1 MNTMN
6 VRTYLVIALTT
17 MVVLTTSCKNKKY
30 CWKCQFA
37 KGKTETLDTTVCD
50 MTVDESKA
58 FQEKKAREL
67 NYQYGQPETGPGS
80 TCMKTSR

>member
-1 MNTMN
+1 MNTMKM
-6 VRTYLVIALTT
+6 RTCLVIALTM
-17 MVVLTTSCKNKKY
+17 MVVLTTACGNKKY

-37 KGKTETLDTTVCD
+37 MGKTASLDTTVCD
-50 MTVDESKA
+50 MTEDESKA